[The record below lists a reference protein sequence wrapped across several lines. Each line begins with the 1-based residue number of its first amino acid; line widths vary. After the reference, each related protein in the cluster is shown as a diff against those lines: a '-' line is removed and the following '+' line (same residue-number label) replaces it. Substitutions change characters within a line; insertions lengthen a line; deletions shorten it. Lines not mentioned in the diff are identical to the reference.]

1 MKRFLIV
8 VLSFFI
14 APIFMMKGAVAQERP
29 KSSIQMGLSDEVIE
43 ISSSFDG
50 TDIIVFGSIENPDP
64 MLVSEQQMLGQ
75 GRYDVVVVLSG
86 PMQEVTVRRKEKILG
101 IWANGASVKFGDVPA
116 SYAYATTRP
125 LFEIAEAV
133 DVKLLQIGLEN
144 LSVVPREVEE
154 VEGTAETAEDL
165 QRVFRESLARL
176 KIDKDLFEENIGG
189 VQFLSP
195 TLFKVELPIPANVPI
210 GEHTARVFL
219 FADGKFLDAQF
230 EKISVRKIG
239 FEQFTYNLAHSN
251 GLLYGIIAV
260 LVAMF
265 TGWAASVIFRKD

>member
-1 MKRFLIV
+1 VNRFIIAFAAL
-8 VLSFFI
+8 FI
-14 APIFMMKGAVAQERP
+14 ASFAVAQERE

-50 TDIIVFGSIENPDP
+50 TDIIVFGSIESPNPA
-64 MLVSEQQMLGQ
+64 LVSESQMLGQ

-86 PMQEVTVRRKEKILG
+86 PTEEVTVRRKEKILG
-101 IWANGASVKFGDVPA
+101 IWANGASVKFGDVPS

-125 LFEIAEAV
+125 LYEIAEAA
-133 DVKLLQIGLEN
+133 DVKILQIGLEN
-144 LSVVPREVEE
+144 LSVVPREIEE
-154 VEGTAETAEDL
+154 VEGGPDSGETL

-176 KIDKDLFEENIGG
+176 KIDQDLFLENIGG

-195 TLFKVELPIPANVPI
+195 TLFKAELPIPANVPI

-230 EKISVRKIG
+230 ETIVVRKIG
-239 FEQFTYNLAHSN
+239 FEQFTYELAHSN

-260 LVAMF
+260 FVAMF
-265 TGWAASVIFRKD
+265 TGWFASVVFRKD